1 MSKIL
6 QTVTEVSIH
15 PERTSPTYGEMVTR
29 VTLSDEGGGYF
40 VTISQNQEGTGEVKL
55 EYNELE
61 YVLKVASELL
71 EGVSND

>member
-1 MSKIL
+1 MSKLL

-15 PERTSPTYGEMVTR
+15 PEGTSPVYGEVVTR

-55 EYNELE
+55 EYNELG